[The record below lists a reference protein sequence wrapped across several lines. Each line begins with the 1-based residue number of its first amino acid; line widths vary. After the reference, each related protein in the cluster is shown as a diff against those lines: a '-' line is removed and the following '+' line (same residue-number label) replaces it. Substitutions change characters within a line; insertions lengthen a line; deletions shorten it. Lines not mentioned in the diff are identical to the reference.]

1 VTEGRG
7 AGANSALTEPLA
19 RRQRAGL
26 AVSVSEPYDLELS
39 IVIPCLNEEETLAG
53 CVREAQAALAAAG
66 VTGEVIVADNGS
78 TDRSRE
84 IAAELGARVV
94 PVAEKGYGAALQG
107 GVTAS
112 RGRFVLMGDADG
124 SYDFGHA
131 PRFLAALRGG
141 ADLVMGNRFAG
152 GIQPGAMPW
161 KNRYLGNPLL
171 SGLGRL
177 FFRCPVRD
185 FHCGLR
191 AFRRAAYDRL
201 ALQTSGMEFAS
212 EMVIKAT
219 LLGHNVVEVPTVL
232 RPDGRSR
239 PPHLRPWRDGWRHLR
254 FMLLYSPR
262 WLFLFPGLV
271 AMGAGL
277 AGTLWLLPGPRTVGV
292 LTFDVHTLVYAVAA
306 VLIGFQSVSFA
317 ILSRVYAMRAGLLPP
332 QPAMERWFRWITLE
346 SGVVVGAV
354 LLVAGLAVTGLAVLG
369 WQRAGFGPLDPQQTL
384 RWVVPGALG
393 LALGTQVILLSF
405 FLSVLGL
412 RLRHD
417 PAP

>member
-1 VTEGRG
+1 M
-7 AGANSALTEPLA
+7 ADAEPNA
-19 RRQRAGL
+19 
-26 AVSVSEPYDLELS
+26 LELS
-39 IVIPCLNEEETLAG
+39 IVMPCLNEEETLAG
-53 CVREAQAALAAAG
+53 CVREAQAAIGAAG
-66 VTGEVIVADNGS
+66 VAGEVIVADNGS
-78 TDRSRE
+78 SDRSRE
-84 IAAELGARVV
+84 IAAALGARVV
-94 PVAEKGYGAALQG
+94 SVAEKGYGAALRG
-107 GVTAS
+107 GIAAS
-112 RGRFVLMGDADG
+112 RGRYVLMGDADG

-131 PRFLAALRGG
+131 PRFLEALRAG
-141 ADLVMGNRFAG
+141 ADLAMGNRFAG
-152 GIQPGAMPW
+152 GIRPGAMPW
-161 KNRYLGNPLL
+161 KNRYVGNPLL

-177 FFRCPVRD
+177 FFKSPVRD

-191 AFRRAAYDRL
+191 AFRREAYERL

-219 LLGHNVVEVPTVL
+219 LLGQRVVEVPTVL

-262 WLFLFPGLV
+262 WLFLFPGLA
-271 AMGAGL
+271 AMALGL
-277 AGTLWLLPGPRTVGV
+277 ATMLWLLPGPRTVGG

-317 ILSRVYAMRAGLLPP
+317 ILSRIYAMQAGLLPP
-332 QPAMERWFRWITLE
+332 QPAMERWFRWVTLE
-346 SGVVVGAV
+346 TGVCGGVVLVMVGV
-354 LLVAGLAVTGLAVLG
+354 GLTLAALLG

-393 LALGTQVILLSF
+393 LALGVQVVLLSF

-412 RLRHD
+412 RLRH
-417 PAP
+417 AAAG